1 VKEFTRK
8 YFELLNNEYKGINLT
23 RINDYSEF
31 ELKQIKDSV
40 APTEQSEVFKNS
52 IIKNMLVVDVGF
64 GGGFPV
70 LPLAFTYKEVKFIG
84 VETRAKKVKV
94 VGEIS
99 NKLGIKNVNLV
110 HTRIEN
116 ILIDLPCTITLK
128 AVGKVADFLS
138 KINAN
143 QQVQVF
149 FYKGPNFYSLEKE
162 QIDLALEGWDIIEE
176 IEINL
181 PGVDKRYLI
190 GFQNKNLLSKSTN
203 KQLKNLVKLSDLT

>member
-1 VKEFTRK
+1 
-8 YFELLNNEYKGINLT
+8 
-23 RINDYSEF
+23 
-31 ELKQIKDSV
+31 
-40 APTEQSEVFKNS
+40 
-52 IIKNMLVVDVGF
+52 M
-64 GGGFPV
+64 
-70 LPLAFTYKEVKFIG
+70 
-84 VETRAKKVKV
+84 
-94 VGEIS
+94 
-99 NKLGIKNVNLV
+99 
-110 HTRIEN
+110 
-116 ILIDLPCTITLK
+116 PCTITLK